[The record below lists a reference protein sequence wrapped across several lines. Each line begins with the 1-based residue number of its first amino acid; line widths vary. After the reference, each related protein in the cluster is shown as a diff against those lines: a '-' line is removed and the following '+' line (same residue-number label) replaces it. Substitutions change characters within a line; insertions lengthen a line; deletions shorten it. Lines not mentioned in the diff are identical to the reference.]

1 MKIMTEAATFRDL
14 EPNRLPKNSG
24 MVAESRCWV
33 MMRVRRPST
42 TQANRE
48 PRIALPMPAQ
58 VAAIP
63 YFHPNCPAYPTK
75 TTAEK

>member
-42 TQANRE
+42 TQANSKICR
-48 PRIALPMPAQ
+48 
-58 VAAIP
+58 
-63 YFHPNCPAYPTK
+63 
-75 TTAEK
+75 